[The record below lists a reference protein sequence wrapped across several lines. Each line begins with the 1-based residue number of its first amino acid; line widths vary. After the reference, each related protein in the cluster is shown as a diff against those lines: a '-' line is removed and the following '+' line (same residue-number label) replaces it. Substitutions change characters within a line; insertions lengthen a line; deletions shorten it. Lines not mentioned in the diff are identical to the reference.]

1 MMVARLLKVKA
12 RKSRIVHIG
21 VGLLVIPVILVFLL
35 LSTSRQAII
44 SHKAL
49 NTIKQ
54 DLLLLPSNTQRIFQ
68 TVPYNPSTPQL
79 ATKNAHSRA
88 RSPPTNTTFTSNTES
103 IKTFHAKKHQEWKED
118 ALSRALRNVN
128 KCMTASNFIAPALLE
143 TARQNAQLFME
154 HGTVWKCHFSTIS

>member
-1 MMVARLLKVKA
+1 M
-12 RKSRIVHIG
+12 
-21 VGLLVIPVILVFLL
+21 FW
-35 LSTSRQAII
+35 
-44 SHKAL
+44 
-49 NTIKQ
+49 
-54 DLLLLPSNTQRIFQ
+54 SNTQRIFQ

-118 ALSRALRNVN
+118 ALSGALRNVN

-154 HGTVWKCHFSTIS
+154 HGTVWKCHFSTISWWLRKLLLEHWLPSCLGWTIYERILYCWR